1 MALPIPSRRCM
12 PSPSISKATVK
23 AMFEGSTTR
32 EWLDKL
38 ADDQWEIASF
48 ESQTR
53 LVCLEIYVDHGVNHI
68 NLTLPVLS
76 VSVLK

>member
-12 PSPSISKATVK
+12 PPPNIAKATVK
-23 AMFEGSTTR
+23 AMFQDSTTG

-38 ADDQWEIASF
+38 ADDKWQIVSF
-48 ESQTR
+48 DSQTR
-53 LVCLEIYVDHGVNHI
+53 LVCIEVYVDHGTNHL

-76 VSVLK
+76 VSSLK